1 MKIYQTFEHSYGDIK
16 MAERNPNLIDP
27 KAMSRVQSTRGTYKP
42 LISEVL
48 TKVNN
53 AKDKPKKMEV
63 LRKYDSPYIRQILKA
78 AFDPKIKFVL
88 PEGTPPFIRNEAPA
102 GTEHTSLFYA
112 SKKLWR
118 FVKGAD
124 PETNQLARE
133 KMFLGLLESLHEK
146 DADVL
151 IGIKDKK
158 LNNMYKG
165 LTSQMVRES
174 FNWDSN
180 FMKQTGKSILKELLS

>member
-1 MKIYQTFEHSYGDIK
+1 
-16 MAERNPNLIDP
+16 MAKVEMSS
-27 KAMSRVQSTRGTYKP
+27 AMAAAQRTSGSTEPTVHE
-42 LISEVL
+42 IF
-48 TKVNN
+48 TQINN
-53 AKDKPKKMEV
+53 AKDKPKKIAILKKHDTQAM
-63 LRKYDSPYIRQILKA
+63 RQLLKA
-78 AFDPKIKFVL
+78 AFDPKIEFAL
-88 PEGTPPFIRNEAPA
+88 PDGTPPFIRNEAPA